1 MRFVVLT
8 LLASLLPSGPAFAQ
22 STGTADETAALTP
35 PAPLRTPADYENL
48 RRSRIVDAVRIQE
61 AIELDGRLDE
71 PAWKSAPPATD
82 FIQQQPSPGE
92 PASQRTEVRFLYDDT
107 NLYIGVTCFQAADLP
122 LVIGDITQDFNF
134 GQSDALNVIL
144 DTLNDDR
151 SGFMFMTNPG
161 GARRDGQTFND
172 GELGNID
179 WDGVWDVKASRFEG
193 GWIAE
198 YMIPFKTVRF
208 RTEQIQDWGFNITR
222 AVRGINE
229 QSHWAPVPIRFS
241 PTRVSL
247 AGTVRGFEG
256 LRQGRNFNV
265 KPFIVA
271 GASQLRIDGRMQST
285 RSLGRLDDYDGGF
298 DTKYSITPSLTLDT
312 TYRTDFA
319 QVEADTQQV
328 NLTRFNLFFPEKRDF
343 FLENSGTFAFGPGG
357 NLLPFFSRR
366 IGLSPAGTPIPII
379 GGARTSGRIGS
390 FDTGFLA
397 MKTDDQGA
405 TPSNNYLV
413 GRVKRNLMRSS
424 WIGAIVTNRAS
435 TFGDYN
441 RVYGADAHFQ
451 FMQRLEFD
459 SYILASDTPDLD
471 GRRLAR
477 RFQSAW
483 RDDEFS
489 ISGQYNEVQPNF
501 NPEVGFIRRRD
512 NAQYQGEVSYQPQ
525 FQQNDTIRN
534 LSFSTS
540 VDYYKGISSGQI
552 ETRAHEAAMGIEF
565 DDNSN
570 ANFTITNTFDRLLE
584 SDRIQGIDL
593 SPGDYDYLGYA
604 ASYTSNNAKA
614 ISGNASMDWGEFW
627 DGTRRSFGGSVSV
640 KPNYHLNLSLNY
652 NRDTLELANGTAVS
666 NLVGTRIV
674 YGFSPRSF
682 FNAFVQ
688 YNSASREVSTNI
700 RFNIMYRPLSDLYIV
715 YNDRRDSSIGEPLE
729 RAFIVKLTRLVTF

>member
-1 MRFVVLT
+1 MRLFALTYGALLLTAPVLAQSPETSSNVVL
-8 LLASLLPSGPAFAQ
+8 
-22 STGTADETAALTP
+22 
-35 PAPLRTPADYENL
+35 DYEAV
-48 RRSRIVDAVRIQE
+48 RRSRIVDALRISE
-61 AIELDGRLDE
+61 GIVLDGRLDE
-71 PAWKSAPPATD
+71 PAWQQATPAKD
-82 FIQQQPSPGE
+82 FIQQQPSPGR
-92 PASQRTEVRFLYDDT
+92 PATQRTEVRFLYDDT
-107 NLYIGVTCFQAADLP
+107 NLYIGVTCFQDVP

-134 GQSDALNVIL
+134 GQSDALNAVL
-144 DTLNDDR
+144 DTLHDRR

-179 WDGVWDVKASRFEG
+179 WDGVWDVKVSRFEE

-208 RTEQIQDWGFNITR
+208 RNAEVQEWGFNITR
-222 AVRGINE
+222 AVRGVNE

-265 KPFIVA
+265 KPFFVA
-271 GASQLRIDGRMQST
+271 GATQLRVDGSMQTT
-285 RSLGRLDDYDGGF
+285 RSLGRLGDYDGGF
-298 DTKYSITPSLTLDT
+298 DTKYSLTPSLTLDT
-312 TYRTDFA
+312 TFRTDFA

-343 FLENSGTFAFGPGG
+343 FLENAGIFSVGPGG

-366 IGLSPAGTPIPII
+366 IGLSAAGTPIPII
-379 GGARTSGRIGS
+379 GGARTSGRIGD

-397 MKTDDQGA
+397 MKTEDEGT

-413 GRVKRNLMRSS
+413 GRVRRNFLQNS
-424 WIGAIVTNRAS
+424 WVGAIMTSRTS
-435 TFGDYN
+435 TFDDYN

-451 FMQRLEFD
+451 FYQRLEFD
-459 SYILASDTPDLD
+459 TYLLASDTPGLD
-471 GRRLAR
+471 GRRQAR

-489 ISGQYNEVQPNF
+489 ISGQYNEVQTNF

-512 NAQYQGEVSYQPQ
+512 NVQYQGQVQYQPQ
-525 FQQNDTIRN
+525 FRNNDTIRN
-534 LSFSTS
+534 LNFSTAI
-540 VDYYKGISSGQI
+540 DYIRGVSSGQI
-552 ETRAHEAAMGIEF
+552 ETRTQEAVVGIEL

-570 ANFTITNTFDRLLE
+570 ANFTLTNTFDRLLE
-584 SDRIQGIDL
+584 ADRIQGIPL
-593 SPGDYDYLGYA
+593 AAGDYEYLGYA
-604 ASYTSNNAKA
+604 ASYGSNNARA
-614 ISGNASMDWGEFW
+614 ISGGVSTDWGEFW
-627 DGTRRSFGGSVSV
+627 DGTRRSFGGNVSV
-640 KPNYHLNLSLNY
+640 KPNYHLNVTVNY
-652 NRDTLELANGTAVS
+652 SRNNLRLGSGSAVS

-682 FNAFVQ
+682 FNAFLQ
-688 YNSASREVSTNI
+688 YNSSTREVSTNI
-700 RFNIMYRPLSDLYIV
+700 RFNLMYRPLSDLYIV
-715 YNDRRDSSIGEPLE
+715 YNDRRDTSAGQHME
-729 RAFIVKLTRLVTF
+729 RAFIVKLTRLLTF